1 MDATIIIAGNYHLTP
16 FDIFSQ
22 DADEVIM
29 LLNYLAEAGGKQKEN
44 ENVPV
49 SSDDGFWDF

>member
-1 MDATIIIAGNYHLTP
+1 MDATVIIAGNYHLTP
-16 FDIFSQ
+16 FDVFSQ

-29 LLNYLAEAGGKQKEN
+29 LLNYLSETGEKQRAKES
-44 ENVPV
+44 EPV